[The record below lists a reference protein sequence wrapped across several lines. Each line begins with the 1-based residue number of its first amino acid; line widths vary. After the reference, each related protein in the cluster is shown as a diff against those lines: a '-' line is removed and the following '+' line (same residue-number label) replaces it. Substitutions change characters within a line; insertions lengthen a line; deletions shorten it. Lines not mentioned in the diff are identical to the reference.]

1 MPLRCNKDFPMTLYV
16 THRTAILGQMKL
28 REARLSDRE
37 QVQELLQRIPKSE
50 QILLDFDVAVKKER
64 SDLRCYVLHWS
75 DVVVGATILW

>member
-1 MPLRCNKDFPMTLYV
+1 MTLYV
-16 THRTAILGQMKL
+16 THRTAILGQMEL

-64 SDLRCYVLHWS
+64 SDLRCYVLRWS